1 MQLMNSKYRSKIME
15 IFDKAG
21 VEFERWTEITVIKHD
36 VENNGSETCDVYT
49 IIPKYLFIAIIAKM
63 CKDKDGEKPIVN
75 IVSISNLK

>member
-1 MQLMNSKYRSKIME
+1 MQLMYSMYYHKITE
-15 IFDKAG
+15 ILNKAG
-21 VEFERWTEITVIKHD
+21 VELDRWTEISLIKHD

-49 IIPKYLFIAIIAKM
+49 IIPKYLYIAIVAKM